1 MDVTRLD
8 WDSNFFGFNVAK
20 IKGSSINE
28 NQLKNVLEYCRL
40 NEISLLQ
47 FKSNLYQ
54 KKNINLAEKYKFN
67 FVDLRITYLKKIS
80 QIKGKIFKI
89 KLANEK
95 DIPELKN
102 ICNNLFKYSRYY
114 YDSNFDKTLINNFYK
129 NWIEKSVIGNFDHGV
144 YVYKEFKKIMGFLS
158 FRKNKSFGEIS
169 LIGTAKKYQRIG
181 VAHEL
186 LKFFEH
192 QLLKSKINKI
202 KVTTQGR
209 NISAQNFYQKNDF
222 LTQKLEAYYHLW
234 II

>member
-67 FVDLRITYLKKIS
+67 FVDLRITYLKEIS

-129 NWIEKSVIGNFDHGV
+129 
-144 YVYKEFKKIMGFLS
+144 
-158 FRKNKSFGEIS
+158 
-169 LIGTAKKYQRIG
+169 
-181 VAHEL
+181 
-186 LKFFEH
+186 
-192 QLLKSKINKI
+192 
-202 KVTTQGR
+202 
-209 NISAQNFYQKNDF
+209 
-222 LTQKLEAYYHLW
+222 KLD
-234 II
+234 